1 MDYEILKSFFQNN
14 YINPTWIDCNYT
26 WGWFD
31 NETGHWTGAVG
42 KVKKMIIKERGDMKK
57 YISRNSYIT
66 Q

>member
-42 KVKKMIIKERGDMKK
+42 KVQIINICLFLHLAVHQKGSK
-57 YISRNSYIT
+57 
-66 Q
+66 